1 MTQKGRA
8 RVGSCACPDWNLN
21 QNGSTEAGRLTARL
35 PRDCRYRVLIEYT
48 RSPSRLNERTL
59 SFSFFFNCPLI
70 RPRTLCVCQPVAR
83 ISSFSVAPFGRSS
96 SAITRAVLPLAPA
109 RLCATRGGFLPELG
123 FLTDRGRFG
132 A

>member
-1 MTQKGRA
+1 TAKGGYAEGTDASDGLANAQR
-8 RVGSCACPDWNLN
+8 
-21 QNGSTEAGRLTARL
+21 
-35 PRDCRYRVLIEYT
+35 T
-48 RSPSRLNERTL
+48 RSL

-96 SAITRAVLPLAPA
+96 SAITRAVLLLAPA
-109 RLCATRGGFLPELG
+109 RFCATRGGFLPELR

-132 A
+132 ATALGSSP